1 MSRNPVRGSG
11 SSPRMRGAHR
21 LMSSISPQMRII
33 PAYAGSTYRFRETT
47 EYGRDHPRVCG
58 EHFSRSCESWSGSGS
73 SPRMRG
79 APRLPDS
86 RIPVRGIIPAY
97 AGSTSRLR
105 RAENFDRDHPRVCG
119 EHRTPTSRSGR
130 WGGIIPAYAGSTV
143 TASRPPARSGDHPR
157 VCGEHRHRG
166 LGDLPR
172 QGSSPRMRGAH
183 SGLCSERAQC
193 GIIPAYAGSTLRAVQ

>member
-1 MSRNPVRGSG
+1 
-11 SSPRMRGAHR
+11 MRGA
-21 LMSSISPQMRII
+21 LI
-33 PAYAGSTYRFRETT
+33 
-47 EYGRDHPRVCG
+47 D
-58 EHFSRSCESWSGSGS
+58 SGK
-73 SPRMRG
+73 PPNT
-79 APRLPDS
+79 A
-86 RIPVRGIIPAY
+86 GIIPAY
-97 AGSTSRLR
+97 AGSTSHEAVKAGRV
-105 RAENFDRDHPRVCG
+105 RDHPRVCG
-119 EHRTPTSRSGR
+119 EHHDYLTAASRYGGSSPRMRGALHVCGVLR
-130 WGGIIPAYAGSTV
+130 ILTGIIPAYAGSTV